1 MALFAMA
8 APGDTGNWGLPG
20 SSVQISGDA
29 NLARDI
35 ERVFS
40 QMEPD
45 WQKPLADILG
55 DTVGFQIASGLK
67 QGVEAMRDAAEQT
80 AEMAAAF
87 FRDESE
93 VLVRPSEMVEFN
105 DAVDDL
111 TDAIERL
118 EARIKNLARKET

>member
-1 MALFAMA
+1 
-8 APGDTGNWGLPG
+8 
-20 SSVQISGDA
+20 
-29 NLARDI
+29 
-35 ERVFS
+35 
-40 QMEPD
+40 
-45 WQKPLADILG
+45 
-55 DTVGFQIASGLK
+55 
-67 QGVEAMRDAAEQT
+67 MRDAAEQT